1 MSDSKN
7 NDKGKNYSSSDMF
20 AVDAKLLQALASLT
34 PEQRELL
41 FKFVQASQG
50 TKASENPPAPPEAPP
65 VQNVLPKQAAPHRV
79 SANTSLPK
87 GAPPKSQPPSFE
99 PTPPPV
105 LRPSNNAPKSQ
116 PPSFEPAPPPVLHP
130 SNNAPKSQPP
140 SFEPTPPPILRPS
153 TNASN
158 QPSPDASPVAP
169 PPVLE
174 IKRRPTRRAL
184 REQELAAANMVDLES
199 DAPLFA
205 PRKETRPEKTAHKE
219 HGSRRKSSSSPSRK
233 NAATLFIGAAAAS
246 AQEKANA
253 LDS

>member
-87 GAPPKSQPPSFE
+87 GAP
-99 PTPPPV
+99 
-105 LRPSNNAPKSQ
+105 PKSQ

-205 PRKETRPEKTAHKE
+205 PRKETRPEKHVHKE
-219 HGSRRKSSSSPSRK
+219 RESRRQSSSRAARK
-233 NAATLFIGAAAAS
+233 SAATFFTGAVAA
-246 AQEKANA
+246 
-253 LDS
+253 